1 MVVGKV
7 RLRAPENTMTSHP
20 LQLACHP
27 LLSQVLWRQQLEND
41 LARGRIEASILHERS
56 REILKRWRQSSG
68 LPVVSTSWE
77 RVMTT
82 KTNTDQ
88 ILRTMF
94 SRLLHLEIDEQQ
106 ARRLSSVIDSVM
118 ERVGGNF
125 DLETVQGQNTFR
137 ALLCS
142 MVVHGWGNGMHP
154 FHNPTADLEGQSLE
168 VRVSKD
174 ILVGMAD
181 LQALRYVK
189 KDAQGRV
196 RKALFEPDQ
205 NQRVRQ
211 QIDDILSEVSRQK

>member
-1 MVVGKV
+1 
-7 RLRAPENTMTSHP
+7 
-20 LQLACHP
+20 
-27 LLSQVLWRQQLEND
+27 
-41 LARGRIEASILHERS
+41 
-56 REILKRWRQSSG
+56 
-68 LPVVSTSWE
+68 
-77 RVMTT
+77 MTT

-94 SRLLHLEIDEQQ
+94 SRLLHLAVDPSL
-106 ARRLSSVIDSVM
+106 AVRLSAVIDNVL
-118 ERVGGNF
+118 ERVGGPF

-154 FHNPTADLEGQSLE
+154 YHNPTKDQDGQPLE

-174 ILVGMAD
+174 ILMGMDD

-189 KDAQGRV
+189 KDDQGRV

-205 NQRVRQ
+205 NLRVRQ
-211 QIDDILSEVSRQK
+211 QIDEILAEISQQKWPES

>member
-1 MVVGKV
+1 M
-7 RLRAPENTMTSHP
+7 A
-20 LQLACHP
+20 
-27 LLSQVLWRQQLEND
+27 
-41 LARGRIEASILHERS
+41 
-56 REILKRWRQSSG
+56 
-68 LPVVSTSWE
+68 
-77 RVMTT
+77 T

-94 SRLLHLEIDEQQ
+94 SRLLNLEIDTPQ
-106 ARRLSSVIDSVM
+106 ANRLSAVIDSVM
-118 ERVGGNF
+118 ERVGGQF
-125 DLETVQGQNTFR
+125 DLETVQGQNTMR

-154 FHNPTADLEGQSLE
+154 YNNPTLDLDGHPLE

-174 ILVGMAD
+174 ILVGMDD

-211 QIDDILSEVSRQK
+211 QIDDILGELSRQKWPES